1 MYLKWQMI
9 DKECLKYLIKN
20 LIGNLKQ
27 NEYSMASS
35 FAIYSSEVVKTVSG
49 EVDKLSH
56 EKLVTY

>member
-1 MYLKWQMI
+1 MI

-27 NEYSMASS
+27 NEDSMASS

-56 EKLVTY
+56 EKLVTN